1 MFLKTSYAHLDGKG
15 CWMTVRDT
23 LPPRLPGPI
32 SLLEVAH
39 RRLRRVLQWISAV
52 SPPTNAPP
60 LPLPATE
67 RAERTGLS
75 AAGGR

>member
-1 MFLKTSYAHLDGKG
+1 MFLKTSYGHLDGKG

-39 RRLRRVLQWISAV
+39 RRLDLCCVTSHQRSPLAVAGDGAGRERV
-52 SPPTNAPP
+52 
-60 LPLPATE
+60 
-67 RAERTGLS
+67 
-75 AAGGR
+75 